1 MNTKPSISSLEPP
14 PFIDGFL
21 ENLGFVINKVG
32 EKINRQIELVTTTYG
47 LNVRQYGLMLLLQAE
62 GPQAQIVLSERVGL
76 DRTTVMRTV
85 DMLEARGFVRR
96 DPDPTDRRK
105 HSVALTSSGDE
116 LLTQTLPEVR
126 QSEREVTA
134 VLSDQEQKQLLV
146 LLTRLLGASGEE
158 RVG

>member
-1 MNTKPSISSLEPP
+1 VNTKPPTPSFEPP
-14 PFIDGFL
+14 PFTDSFL

-32 EKINRQIELVTTTYG
+32 ERINRQIERVTTPYG
-47 LNVRQYGLMLLLQAE
+47 LNVRQYGLLLLLKAE

-76 DRTTVMRTV
+76 DRTSVMRTV
-85 DMLEARGFVRR
+85 DLLEARGFVRR
-96 DPDPTDRRK
+96 DPDATDRRK
-105 HSVALTSSGDE
+105 HSVALTNTGAE

-126 QSEREVTA
+126 QAEREVTA

-146 LLTRLLGASGEE
+146 LLTRLLGASVEE